1 MILFFL
7 RRNADSLPNI
17 WLIYFISKAEKNM
30 TTLIDTV
37 RKFVKSAAI
46 KRKIAFFYEHH
57 GNGFEKWLQFEMMHW
72 LQENQ
77 GHKVYL
83 EAGIAADQRKTSK
96 TKFQVDVLVKMK
108 NQANDMF
115 HAVELKVTKGKATA
129 MRKAVYD
136 LIRLSKAKDSEWD
149 FRSVTA
155 MAVCEGGGGN
165 KYEEYLKALKAGE
178 KQAWVFERHAI
189 KKSGASIHLLCWSAS
204 PRKAEKK
211 KFL

>member
-1 MILFFL
+1 
-7 RRNADSLPNI
+7 
-17 WLIYFISKAEKNM
+17 
-30 TTLIDTV
+30 
-37 RKFVKSAAI
+37 
-46 KRKIAFFYEHH
+46 
-57 GNGFEKWLQFEMMHW
+57 
-72 LQENQ
+72 
-77 GHKVYL
+77 
-83 EAGIAADQRKTSK
+83 
-96 TKFQVDVLVKMK
+96 MK

-211 KFL
+211 ISLNLFNT